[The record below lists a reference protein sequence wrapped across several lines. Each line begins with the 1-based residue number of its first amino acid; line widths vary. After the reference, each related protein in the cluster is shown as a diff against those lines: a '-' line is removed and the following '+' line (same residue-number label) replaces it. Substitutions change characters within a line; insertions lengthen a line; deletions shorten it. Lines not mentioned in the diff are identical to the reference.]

1 MGGGRYGLAM
11 TAKEKLLERA
21 PSWSETQAEVALRA
35 VEREEVDLNDVSGLD
50 GGQLTAILDRI
61 PGARERARESIEQAR
76 RGETIP
82 LEEL

>member
-1 MGGGRYGLAM
+1 M

-21 PSWSETQAEVALRA
+21 AHWNEAQASAALCA
-35 VEREEVDLNDVSGLD
+35 GELEGVDLNDVSGLD
-50 GGQLTAILDRI
+50 GGQLSAILDRI